1 MMKQFN
7 KMGSIDYNVINN
19 TNIINKTKVE
29 QKNNLYQNRAYKVAQ
44 KALRGF

>member
-29 QKNNLYQNRAYKVAQ
+29 QKNNLYQNRAHKVAQ